1 MPHALGTWHDLSVFV
16 VIYQNFHMLPFVF
29 RTAIPTHE
37 HLFGET
43 HRHDWMY
50 TVYGNPKED
59 LPHNAPQP
67 KGKPVRL
74 TNYVDAN
81 LMHDR
86 FTGQSCSGILHFVN
100 QTPIDHF
107 CKR

>member
-1 MPHALGTWHDLSVFV
+1 MS
-16 VIYQNFHMLPFVF
+16 IYLVRHIGMTGCT
-29 RTAIPTHE
+29 RST
-37 HLFGET
+37 ET
-43 HRHDWMY
+43 LKK
-50 TVYGNPKED
+50 TC
-59 LPHNAPQP
+59 LT